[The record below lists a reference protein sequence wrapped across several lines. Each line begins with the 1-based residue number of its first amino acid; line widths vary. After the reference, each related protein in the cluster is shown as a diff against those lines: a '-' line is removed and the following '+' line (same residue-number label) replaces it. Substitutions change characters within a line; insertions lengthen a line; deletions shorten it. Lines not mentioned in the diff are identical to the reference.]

1 MNTCLRQLLATLTCA
16 VLAGVSSS
24 AISGPY
30 GGGAG
35 GNGKSGNA
43 KGEHRAPGEKK
54 EALSPG
60 DELAKIAERFYQNNL
75 LLNPLEGT
83 AQTGEARFEGELTIT
98 ISPEHIAKKRELSR
112 RVQTELKSVKE
123 SALSPADKMSYA
135 VLQRQLQEQL
145 DGEKFPGELMPI
157 DQYGG
162 LPVAL
167 AQFGTGQ
174 DIQPLKT
181 VKNYENYLKRLEKLP
196 TWIDQAIVNMREGIK
211 RGVVQPKPLI
221 VSGLPAIKALTE
233 TEVEKSVFYLAIK
246 NMPSTF
252 SKAEQDFLAAEY
264 RAAISLRLAPAAA
277 KLYAFIEYEY
287 LPKTRASAG
296 FSAIPDGPAWYKYNV
311 KHHTTTDMTP
321 AAIHALGL
329 KEVARIRGEMAK
341 IQAHYKFA
349 GTLTEFLQWH
359 DNEAQFRPFKTD
371 QEVLDA
377 YEVLNKK
384 IAAKLPDLFGRA
396 PKAKLEIRVEPELT
410 KATASDHYSGP
421 AIDGSRPGVFFTVI
435 EDPKQYRNTGMT
447 TLFLHEGQ
455 PGHHY
460 HIALQQELPLPNFR
474 KFGWLTAYGEGW
486 ALYAE
491 TLGREMGLYDDPN
504 QYLGHLKDE
513 LLRAVRLV
521 TDTGL
526 HTKNWTREQTMQYM
540 MDNEGV
546 IESEARRATE
556 RYMAWPGQAL
566 AYKIGSLKIQE
577 LRARAAQKLGSKF
590 RLKDYHDLVLSDGV
604 LPLSVLEA
612 KVDAWIAKQTL

>member
-1 MNTCLRQLLATLTCA
+1 MNLQFRQILTTASVFMTSVALLT
-16 VLAGVSSS
+16 SS
-24 AISGPY
+24 ATVSALPQ
-30 GGGAG
+30 
-35 GNGKSGNA
+35 GNKSGDSSKEGA
-43 KGEHRAPGEKK
+43 KKPANEKSGK
-54 EALSPG
+54 LSQG
-60 DELAKIAERFYQNNL
+60 DELAKIAERYYQDGL

-98 ISPEHIAKKRELSR
+98 IAPSHLAKEHALRI
-112 RVQTELKSVKE
+112 RVQNEMRSIAPEK
-123 SALSPADKMSYA
+123 LSPADQMSYA
-135 VLQRQLQEQL
+135 VLKRRISEQL
-145 DGEKFPGELMPI
+145 AGEKFPGELMPI

-181 VKNYENYLKRLEKLP
+181 VKNYQNYLRRLEKLP

-211 RGVVQPKPLI
+211 RGVVQPKALI
-221 VSGLPAIKALTE
+221 VSALPSMKALTE
-233 TEVEKSVFYLAIK
+233 TDVEKSPYYLALSITPASFNK
-246 NMPSTF
+246 
-252 SKAEQDFLAAEY
+252 KEKDFLAAEY
-264 RAAISLRLAPAAA
+264 RAAIKLRLAPASA
-277 KLYAFIEYEY
+277 KLYAFLENEY
-287 LPKTRASAG
+287 LPKARASAG
-296 FSAIPDGPAWYKYNV
+296 FSAIPGGAAWYTYNV
-311 KHHTTTDMTP
+311 AFHTTTNMQP
-321 AAIHALGL
+321 EEIHALGL

-341 IQAHYKFA
+341 IQAHYQFE
-349 GTLTEFLQWH
+349 GTLTEFLKWH

-371 QEVLDA
+371 QDVLDA

-396 PKAKLEIRVEPELT
+396 PKAKLEIRAEPELT
-410 KATASDHYSGP
+410 KATASDHYSSP
-421 AIDGSRPGVFFTVI
+421 AIDGTRPGVFFTVI
-435 EDPKQYRNTGMT
+435 EDPKTYRNTGMT

-455 PGHHY
+455 PGHHF
-460 HIALQQELPLPNFR
+460 HTALQQELPLPNFR
-474 KFGWLTAYGEGW
+474 KFGWITAYGEGW

-577 LRARAAQKLGSKF
+577 LRARAAQKLGGKF
-590 RLKDYHDLVLSDGV
+590 SLRDYHDLVLSDGV

-612 KVDAWIAKQTL
+612 KVDAWIQKQL